1 MTYLKRSTCYSKV
14 SGIEHYTQHLPPQ
27 ISTYINHYNNYFV
40 MSSSCEQII
49 SGTIIVGMEFE
60 PVDGYICV
68 RDGIITEIGEETSNT
83 GTIIAPCFVNSH
95 THIGDSVCK
104 DPSLGR
110 CVGPAVIR
118 DLDSLVRPPN
128 GLKHQIL
135 RHTPYQALVESM
147 RATILD
153 MITTGTCA
161 FADFREGG
169 VVGVLALK
177 EAIGDLG
184 IGSLAFGRPDKPDA
198 KITDVLS
205 EVDRVLRNADGIG
218 ISGVNDMDI
227 GMVRKIVKYTREQ
240 KRLFAI
246 HAGEKDRTDIEEA
259 LSLKPDMLIHM
270 THANKSDIL
279 MMADADVPVVVCP
292 RSNFVTG
299 VGMAPICDMIEAG
312 IKVGVG
318 TDNVMLNSTNMFAE
332 MEILSKI
339 FGLDDRQ
346 VFMMCAL
353 NGSQILGLD
362 GFGSIEIGNRAHLMV
377 LNGNSNNLSNIQD
390 PLSGIV
396 RRARPDD
403 ILSIINV

>member
-1 MTYLKRSTCYSKV
+1 MNILHN
-14 SGIEHYTQHLPPQ
+14 ILPSQ
-27 ISTYINHYNNYFV
+27 TSTYINHYDNYFV

-49 SGTIIVGMEFE
+49 SGTIIAGTEFE
-60 PVDGYICV
+60 PVEGYICLK
-68 RDGIITEIGEETSNT
+68 DGIITEIGEETSNT
-83 GTIIAPCFVNSH
+83 GIIIAPCFVNSH

-104 DPSLGR
+104 DPSLGK

-118 DLDSLVRPPN
+118 DLDSLIRPPY
-128 GLKHQIL
+128 GLKHRIL
-135 RHTPYQALVESM
+135 RNTPYQTLVESM
-147 RATILD
+147 RATVLD

-169 VVGVLALK
+169 VVGALALK
-177 EAIGDLG
+177 EAIGDLD
-184 IGSLAFGRPDKPDA
+184 IGSLVFGRPDKPGA
-198 KITDVLS
+198 KIDDVLG
-205 EVDRVLRNADGIG
+205 EVDRVLRNADGMG
-218 ISGVNDMDI
+218 ISGVNDMDSELI
-227 GMVRKIVKYTREQ
+227 RAILEYTRDQ
-240 KRLFAI
+240 KQLFAI

-270 THANKSDIL
+270 THASRSDIL
-279 MMADADVPVVVCP
+279 MTADADVPVVVCP

-299 VGMAPICDMIEAG
+299 VGMAPICDMITAG

-353 NGSQILGLD
+353 NGAQILGLD
-362 GFGSIEIGNRAHLMV
+362 GFGSIEIGNKAHLMV

-403 ILSIINV
+403 ILSIISA